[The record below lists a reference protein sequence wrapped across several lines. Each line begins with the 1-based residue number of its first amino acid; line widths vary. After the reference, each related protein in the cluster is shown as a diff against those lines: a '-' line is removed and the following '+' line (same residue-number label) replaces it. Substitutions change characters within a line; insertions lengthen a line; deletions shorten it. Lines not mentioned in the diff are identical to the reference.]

1 MLGVASDLGLTMHP
15 TATVVSIEGPR
26 FSSRAESNFF
36 RMLDADIINMS
47 LVPEAPLAAEAG
59 MAYCA
64 IAMCTDYDSWKD
76 DEEDVTVSTTAC
88 SCSVHMRFTF
98 VVRVLGSV

>member
-1 MLGVASDLGLTMHP
+1 M
-15 TATVVSIEGPR
+15 
-26 FSSRAESNFF
+26 
-36 RMLDADIINMS
+36 DADIINMS

-76 DEEDVTVSTTAC
+76 DEEHVTVRT
-88 SCSVHMRFTF
+88 
-98 VVRVLGSV
+98 